1 MNKTPALKELNRVK
15 NQQYK
20 YNCLK
25 LLTRKLVVGK
35 NLAGEKFDTFEN
47 WLLLLPQVISSNNC
61 KNCPKYIIAHR

>member
-1 MNKTPALKELNRVK
+1 MNKTPALKMLNKVK
-15 NQQYK
+15 NQ
-20 YNCLK
+20 LSIIASK

>member
-1 MNKTPALKELNRVK
+1 MNKTPALKMLNKIK
-15 NQQYK
+15 NQ
-20 YNCLK
+20 LSIIASK